1 MENSPLFREKIFA
14 KPFLK
19 WAGGKGQIVD
29 KLEERLPPNIK
40 NTFEIDRYI
49 EPFVGGGALF
59 FYLNNKYNI
68 KQSVLI
74 DINEDL
80 IMAYKVIKRD
90 VNKLIDILYTISI
103 NYYALDKDE
112 KKDYYYKIRKEYNN
126 QKNIVDY
133 SKYNNEFI
141 LRTAYLI
148 FLNRTCFNGLYRT
161 NRSGDFNV
169 PFGRYKN
176 PKICDK
182 DNLKAVSI
190 ALKNTLLLSGNYTL
204 AEQYIKNKCFIYF
217 DPPYRPISKSSSFTS
232 YTRFSFGEIE
242 QIKLAYFYDKCSK
255 LGAYILL
262 SNSDPKNEDP
272 NDDFFEKY
280 YKKYNIE
287 KIFARRNI
295 NCEGSKRGE
304 IYELI
309 IRNY

>member
-40 NTFEIDRYI
+40 NTFKIDRYI

-59 FYLNNKYNI
+59 FYLNNKYDI
-68 KQSVLI
+68 KQSILI

-103 NYYALDKDE
+103 NYQALDKDE

-126 QKNIVDY
+126 QKNSVDY
-133 SKYNNEFI
+133 GKYNNEFI

-182 DNLKAVSI
+182 DNLKAVST

-232 YTRFSFGEIE
+232 YTKFSFGEIE
-242 QIKLAYFYDKCSK
+242 QIKLAKFYDKCSK

-262 SNSDPKNEDP
+262 SNSDPKNENP

-287 KIFARRNI
+287 KI
-295 NCEGSKRGE
+295 
-304 IYELI
+304 
-309 IRNY
+309 